1 VLGGGGGGREGCRRR
16 QSEAAGWT
24 GISMLK
30 AS

>member
-1 VLGGGGGGREGCRRR
+1 VLDGGGREGCWRR